1 LIVVAEGT
9 TLTALGPILD
19 RHAHFSQEVIA
30 IRYRAH
36 HYTDEGERRRTLEDD
51 VRRGLTGRPKS
62 LPPKYFYDITGS
74 KLFEDITEQPE
85 YYLTR
90 TERTLLGAIAPDLMR
105 EIGPRDLV
113 ELGAGSALKTRL
125 LLDARRD
132 RPVRYMPIDVD
143 ESMMQ
148 MAASRLLADYPLLSV
163 EAIVGDFEHHLHHV
177 PAPLGRRLVLFL
189 GSTIGNLDPLPRR
202 NLLTRV
208 RALLAP
214 EDRFL
219 VGLDLVK
226 DVAVLEA
233 AYDDASGVTRE
244 FNRNILAVV
253 NRELDGNF
261 MPEAFAHVAF
271 YNEAASRVEMHLVP
285 DAPQE
290 IHVGGLSM
298 TVRVAARE
306 NIWTES
312 CYKFTRSSAE
322 PMLEEAGLR
331 LAAWHVDP
339 DQYFALA
346 LAAPA

>member
-1 LIVVAEGT
+1 MA
-9 TLTALGPILD
+9 
-19 RHAHFSQEVIA
+19 RFSIDPQAFPEEVIV
-30 IRYRAH
+30 IRYRAR
-36 HYTDEGERRRTLEDD
+36 HYTDEAERRRTLEND

-62 LPPKYFYDITGS
+62 LPPKYFYDTTGS

-90 TERTLLGAIAPDLMR
+90 TERALLGAIAPDLMR
-105 EIGPRDLV
+105 EVGPRDLI

-125 LLDARRD
+125 LLDARSD

-148 MAASRLLADYPLLSV
+148 MAARRLLADYPLLSV

-202 NLLTRV
+202 DLLARV
-208 RALLAP
+208 QALLAP

-261 MPEAFAHVAF
+261 VPEAFAHVAF

-285 DAPQE
+285 DALQE
-290 IHVGGLSM
+290 VHVHGLGM
-298 TVRVAARE
+298 TVHVAARE

-312 CYKFTRSSAE
+312 CYKFSHALAQD
-322 PMLEEAGLR
+322 MLEETGFR
-331 LAAWHVDP
+331 LASWHVDP
-339 DQYFALA
+339 DDYFALA